1 MVAFE
6 QITSIFNRHKDI
18 SISLYADDAFIFTK
32 KKKISILSRKL
43 SLKFWK
49 SWSNGVLYPG
59 RECANFPL
67 QWIPNSASVPRPIA
81 VFRKPSVYGTKPNF
95 PGGIA
100 PLRSLEMKNKLCSTL
115 SSPT

>member
-6 QITSIFNRHKDI
+6 QITSIFNRQKDI

-59 RECANFPL
+59 LHSPLKNARSYIYVVSTIVTFPKL
-67 QWIPNSASVPRPIA
+67 FS
-81 VFRKPSVYGTKPNF
+81 GTKV
-95 PGGIA
+95 
-100 PLRSLEMKNKLCSTL
+100 
-115 SSPT
+115 